1 MKRKAFIIG
10 GGLLLG
16 VFVIYVLMT
25 AASLA
30 FVKSATD
37 VVSDVPS
44 PDGKWDVML
53 MVRNGGATTDFST
66 QLSLVPAA
74 SRLARETAI
83 CRPGNVFVA
92 DRNDGAVAVDHR
104 GLMPVS
110 VVWESGTQLRIT
122 YPPNARVFKRERHF
136 QTLTINYDGHH

>member
-1 MKRKAFIIG
+1 MKRKALIMS
-10 GGLLLG
+10 GGLLVG
-16 VFVIYVLMT
+16 IFVIYILMT
-25 AASLA
+25 VASLA
-30 FVKSATD
+30 FVRSATD
-37 VVSDVPS
+37 VVGDVLS
-44 PDGKWDVML
+44 PDGKWDAML

-66 QLSLVPAA
+66 QLSLVRAG

-92 DRNDGAVAVDHR
+92 DANDGAIVVDHR

-136 QTLTINYDGHH
+136 QTLTINYSE